1 MTPFF
6 PTPRRRPADHARRP
20 ACAAAAPLVSLS
32 VSLSIAVLV
41 LIVLGGCTVG
51 PDYRRPTVEVPQAY
65 KESGPWK
72 AAEPQPADSHSPWW
86 EMFRDPELNRLI
98 AQANA
103 ANQNI
108 AQAEAQYRQ
117 ASALADAARAAF
129 WPGVGAGAGA
139 TRALSNSNGIRE
151 GTVYSIGLS
160 ASWVPDLWGGVR
172 RSVEAGEAGAAASR
186 DQLAGARLGVQALL
200 AQDYL
205 QLRATDLLI
214 RLYADTTEAYARA
227 LKLAQSQYAA
237 GVALPSDVA
246 LAESQLKTA
255 SAQGVDLQA
264 QRSQL
269 EHAIAVLTGKA
280 PAAFALPPAPLTAQQ
295 LSAQL
300 PVIPVG
306 VPSELLERRP
316 DIAAAERLAAQA
328 NANIGVAKAAYF
340 PSLTLAASAGYS
352 GASFPTLFDTPSRV
366 WSLGAALAETL
377 FDGGLRSARNAQA
390 VAAYDAA
397 AAQYKQTVLGGFQQV
412 EDNLA
417 LLRVLQNEVTLQ
429 DQAVDAARRAERMAL
444 AQYRGGT
451 ATYLAVVTAQQL
463 SLTNQRTAVQL
474 RGRQLLA
481 SVALITATGG
491 GWTAA
496 PLANNKPPAA
506 KADSSS

>member
-1 MTPFF
+1 MIFF
-6 PTPRRRPADHARRP
+6 DPTPRLATVHASRPT
-20 ACAAAAPLVSLS
+20 CAAPVAWAAAL
-32 VSLSIAVLV
+32 AVTVGVALA
-41 LIVLGGCTVG
+41 GCTVG
-51 PDYRRPTVEVPQAY
+51 PDYRRPAAEVPATY
-65 KESGPWK
+65 KEAGPWK
-72 AAEPQPADSHSPWW
+72 TAEPRPADCDTAWW
-86 EMFRDPELNRLI
+86 EMFRDPELNRLV
-98 AQANA
+98 AEANA
-103 ANQNI
+103 ANENI

-129 WPGVGAGAGA
+129 WPGVGASAGV
-139 TRALSNSNGIRE
+139 TRSLTNTNGIKE
-151 GTVYSIGLS
+151 GTYPSVALG
-160 ASWVPDLWGGVR
+160 ASWAPDLWGGVR
-172 RSVEAGEAGAAASR
+172 RSVEAGEAGAAASA

-205 QLRATDLLI
+205 QLRVTDLLI
-214 RLYADTTEAYARA
+214 RLYADTTEAYQRA
-227 LKLAQSQYAA
+227 LKLTRSQYAA

-255 SAQGVDLQA
+255 QAQGVDLQV

-269 EHAIAVLTGKA
+269 EHAIAVLIGKP
-280 PAAFALPPAPLTAQQ
+280 PAALTLPAEPTSVQQ
-295 LSAQL
+295 LGARL

-306 VPSELLERRP
+306 VPSDLLERRP

-352 GASFPTLFDTPSRV
+352 SASFPALFDTPSRV
-366 WSLGAALAETL
+366 WSLGAVLAETL

-397 AAQYKQTVLGGFQQV
+397 VAQYKQTVLNSFQQV

-417 LLRVLQNEVTLQ
+417 LLRVLQQEVALQ
-429 DQAVDAARRAERMAL
+429 DQAVQAARRAEQMAL

-491 GWTAA
+491 GWSAAA
-496 PLANNKPPAA
+496 PLATSKTSAV
-506 KADSSS
+506 KAVPSS